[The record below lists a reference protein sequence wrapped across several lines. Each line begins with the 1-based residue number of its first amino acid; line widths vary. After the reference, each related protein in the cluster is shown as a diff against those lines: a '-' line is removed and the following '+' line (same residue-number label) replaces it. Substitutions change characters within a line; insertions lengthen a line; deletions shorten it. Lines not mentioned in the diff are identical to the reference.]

1 MFWRKN
7 KMVFIV
13 CVNGEQTRFDDPQEA
28 NEFAMNTGLGFPDVI
43 IIDTDLDDVEKC
55 TRFTQ

>member
-1 MFWRKN
+1 
-7 KMVFIV
+7 MVFIV